1 MIKILHVY
9 PKNEPLTARYVHL
22 LMDKIESKATD
33 NAAEFKAICQEWQP
47 DIIHQHG
54 SVDIKWQGDYRWV
67 ISPNGLQSPFT
78 SYYAVIARSPLEAEH
93 LREAGVLRV
102 ETVMNPLITKQVDFT
117 TTAEQLMRIYRKVMN
132 SDPLDLM
139 DDDTREALP
148 VILKAGICGDKR
160 WVEQKLPIPSVQT
173 RLLYIYASLEG
184 ILPLLKEGMRVLEMG
199 ELNDEAFE
207 CYLPQNY
214 TIPSTMK
221 GSSILRL
228 TEDIQKYGISM
239 CRLVDIYKAL
249 MDENHDDNKLN
260 EILKENEATA
270 LFSSILQLISE
281 VLLLDEGYMPCPP
294 VDNAET
300 RKLRLNL
307 QNRLRL

>member
-22 LMDKIESKATD
+22 LMDKIKSKATD

-160 WVEQKLPIPSVQT
+160 WVEQNLPIPSVQT

-184 ILPLLKEGMRVLEMG
+184 VLPILKEGMRVLEM
-199 ELNDEAFE
+199 EEINDEAFE
-207 CYLPQNY
+207 CYLPQDY
-214 TIPSTMK
+214 AIPSTMK
-221 GSSILRL
+221 GASILHL
-228 TEDIQKYGISM
+228 NEDIQKYGVSL
-239 CRLVDIYKAL
+239 CRLVDIYRAL
-249 MDENHDDNKLN
+249 MDDSLDDNKLN
-260 EILKENEATA
+260 ESLKENEANT
-270 LFSSILQLISE
+270 LFSSILKLISE
-281 VLLLDEGYMPCPP
+281 VLLLDEGYMPCLPA
-294 VDNAET
+294 DNAET
-300 RKLRLNL
+300 RKLRQNL
-307 QNRLRL
+307 QNHLRL